1 MKDKTKSTAPK
12 VPNTADLQEQLKD
25 FQNDVSEELS
35 KLNGDDRPEKVSKIV
50 QGSGRKGG

>member
-12 VPNTADLQEQLKD
+12 VPNTAGLQEQLKD
-25 FQNDVSEELS
+25 FQNGVSEELS
-35 KLNGDDRPEKVSKIV
+35 KLNDDDRSGKVSKIV

>member
-1 MKDKTKSTAPK
+1 MKDKTKSTVPK
-12 VPNTADLQEQLKD
+12 VPDTAELQEQLKD
-25 FQNDVSEELS
+25 LQNGVSEELS